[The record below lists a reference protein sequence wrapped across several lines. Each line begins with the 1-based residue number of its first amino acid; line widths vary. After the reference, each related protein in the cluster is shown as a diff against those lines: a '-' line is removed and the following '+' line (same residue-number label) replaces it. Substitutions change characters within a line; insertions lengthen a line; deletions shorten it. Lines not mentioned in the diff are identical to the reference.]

1 MNTLFTGGTAANK
14 EAKRLSQFCRKQLT
28 NLYNAGLSPNEA
40 LLGLITVEIV
50 PLHKFG
56 PLTQECAHAIL
67 FLETKKRIYEA
78 EVSRYVH

>member
-1 MNTLFTGGTAANK
+1 MDTLFTGGVRAEK
-14 EAKRLSQFCRKQLT
+14 EARKLSQFCRKQLT
-28 NLYNAGLSPNEA
+28 NLYKAGLSPNEA
-40 LLGLITVEIV
+40 LLGLITIEIV

-78 EVSRYVH
+78 EVSRYGH